1 VWLIGSLAK
10 RWNVKV
16 GELPY
21 IIKVTIFA
29 LPSYAILALT
39 VSILVLA
46 ISSLRQQ
53 QVMKFEPLNRVSN

>member
-1 VWLIGSLAK
+1 WLIGSLAK